1 MFIWVQE
8 LVILWNTRHKR
19 LYDERVEN
27 QLFKVQTES
36 EAREREM
43 QHELDLRVCNSCE
56 VMKAEL
62 NKAHSRELELLE
74 LLRPKPQKNIE
85 DDEVERKP
93 LNQHIPWSIKRRQ
106 LEAAARVKKITAD
119 DLDTELEEV
128 RGK

>member
-1 MFIWVQE
+1 MFTWVKE
-8 LVILWNTRHKR
+8 LIEVWNARHNQ
-19 LYDERVEN
+19 LEDERIARELFRVE
-27 QLFKVQTES
+27 TES
-36 EAREREM
+36 ESREREM

-74 LLRPKPQKNIE
+74 LLKPKPQENVE
-85 DDEVERKP
+85 SDEVERKP

-119 DLDTELEEV
+119 DLDIELEEV